1 MSFSNGLV
9 VFLHPETGDDLKDH
23 TDYAIWMGAMRE
35 LDLSIF

>member
-1 MSFSNGLV
+1 D
-9 VFLHPETGDDLKDH
+9 ELKDH